1 MLTNANFRVSIRQ
14 CARVGRRA
22 GLPVEDLGV
31 RPDHRHE
38 MTRRDLLEDNY
49 DLILR
54 AAALLFP

>member
-1 MLTNANFRVSIRQ
+1 
-14 CARVGRRA
+14 
-22 GLPVEDLGV
+22 VEDLGV

-38 MTRRDLLEDNY
+38 MTRRDLLEDNH